1 MKHVKQKRPSQP
13 GNLQFKAAGL
23 ANQQT
28 LTGEINAYCYMPLI
42 MWLLV
47 AHQKPLR
54 GVKVNDRPT
63 LPFTSW
69 ARISVSV
76 K

>member
-1 MKHVKQKRPSQP
+1 
-13 GNLQFKAAGL
+13 
-23 ANQQT
+23 
-28 LTGEINAYCYMPLI
+28 MPLI

-47 AHQKPLR
+47 AHQKLLC